1 MSCFL
6 SHSTELSF
14 YFSARRER
22 VAAGGGAL
30 PRHCRQ
36 DLPFFPQNSGFPHL
50 VVPGPELLNHGSRT
64 PGAVCSSDGKSLFL
78 KLLAQAGCF
87 FPSCCCVV
95 WNLWCRKSLDSQ
107 CQPRVG
113 LGCSASVSWTVTLLP
128 RVPPGHPVVL
138 RMPSLS
144 PVIPGVGAEAAFL
157 LQSMVLMFSI
167 TSGHLSC
174 GICPKTG
181 QT

>member
-22 VAAGGGAL
+22 IAAGGGAL

-64 PGAVCSSDGKSLFL
+64 PGAVCSSNGKRLFL
-78 KLLAQAGCF
+78 ELLAQAGCF
-87 FPSCCCVV
+87 FPFM
-95 WNLWCRKSLDSQ
+95 LWCGVESVVQEVSRFPVPASGWAWVLSQ
-107 CQPRVG
+107 CLLDRD
-113 LGCSASVSWTVTLLP
+113 SAASCAPGPPSHPLDAISVTCYS
-128 RVPPGHPVVL
+128 RG
-138 RMPSLS
+138 R
-144 PVIPGVGAEAAFL
+144 
-157 LQSMVLMFSI
+157 
-167 TSGHLSC
+167 C
-174 GICPKTG
+174 
-181 QT
+181 